1 MKGIWFIQVLGW
13 GWGRLFS
20 ISTYFNF
27 LQLPFQL
34 PLSSVHF
41 MNRKGLSQ
49 PPPQATI
56 KEVGTFSLEE
66 KILGGGQLSDTQSA
80 VLTPNLV
87 EFA

>member
-1 MKGIWFIQVLGW
+1 
-13 GWGRLFS
+13 
-20 ISTYFNF
+20 
-27 LQLPFQL
+27 
-34 PLSSVHF
+34 